1 MKARISLWRAVGAAS
16 GFMAAFTGNRVT
28 VDLYSIGE
36 KLQGPALLQPGHT
49 RNDEAC
55 STASPC

>member
-1 MKARISLWRAVGAAS
+1 
-16 GFMAAFTGNRVT
+16 MAAFTGNRVT